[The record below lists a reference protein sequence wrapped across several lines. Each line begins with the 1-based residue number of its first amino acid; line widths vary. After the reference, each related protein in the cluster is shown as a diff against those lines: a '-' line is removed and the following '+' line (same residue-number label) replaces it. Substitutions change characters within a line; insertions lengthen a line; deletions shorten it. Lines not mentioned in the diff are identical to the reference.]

1 MSDINSYT
9 FTSKTVPPQPSLQT
23 DRLLLRPCVMADADA
38 ICEILD
44 NKAVASTTGSVPSPY
59 TLAMAKAWLEP
70 QANNWLSQSAAVFA
84 ICWTGP
90 NDFGLEIVEQD
101 EKAEMGYWIAESHW
115 GKGVAT
121 EAATA
126 VMKFGFEMLCLN
138 KIFASHMV
146 RNPASGRVLEK
157 IGMQKEGVFRDHVKK
172 WGKFEDAVFYGIL
185 ARDAQ

>member
-1 MSDINSYT
+1 VIG
-9 FTSKTVPPQPSLQT
+9 
-23 DRLLLRPCVMADADA
+23 A
-38 ICEILD
+38 I
-44 NKAVASTTGSVPSPY
+44 
-59 TLAMAKAWLEP
+59 
-70 QANNWLSQSAAVFA
+70 
-84 ICWTGP
+84 
-90 NDFGLEIVEQD
+90 GLEIVEQD

-115 GKGVAT
+115 GNGVAT

-138 KIFASHMV
+138 KIFASPMV

-185 ARDAQ
+185 ARDAK